1 MNNPFKEK
9 TVREIEK
16 NDVTHFAKI
25 IKDIKF
31 AMLTTREVGGNT
43 LVSRPMTLQQIEFD
57 GDLWFFASWSSELVN
72 QIENNPYVNLAFSNP
87 KDFSFLSAQGVAE
100 VTTDEEKAKQLWNPL
115 YKAWFPEGL
124 EDPSLCLLKV
134 KIENADYWQSPDSAI
149 VRLVEFAKAI
159 LTGQKANSTLGKHGH
174 LEIN

>member
-1 MNNPFKEK
+1 MDNSIKEK
-9 TVREIEK
+9 TMRETEK
-16 NDVTHFAKI
+16 DDVAQFAKI

-43 LVSRPMTLQQIEFD
+43 LASRPMTMQQMEFD

-100 VTTDEEKAKQLWNPL
+100 VTTDEEKAKQLWNPM

-124 EDPSLCLLKV
+124 DDPSLCLFKV

-149 VRLVEFAKAI
+149 VRLVGFAKAI
-159 LTGQKANSTLGKHGH
+159 LTGQKANSALGKHGH